1 MKRKAPNIAS
11 KKEILKMNR
20 LIPLEKP
27 QNANGVLRITS
38 GRNKGKQLRLFGN
51 KITVGRHSDCD
62 IVMKDNKTCSRK
74 HALIIRK
81 NNSYSIESLKT
92 DNPVLIN
99 NQPVETPHILKEGDI
114 VILGD
119 ISCVFTEQKPLPA
132 RLSQP
137 GHLIK
142 KSDSNEGV
150 SQKAINTKKR
160 KIEKKPNFLFVLIIL
175 GLLGFLFLSGEDKK
189 TEDQTMK
196 IKTEKE
202 VNEELEAMKKINK
215 EEEEEIF
222 KTAPS
227 EGEARIAFIK
237 GFRDY
242 RKGYYHRAEKHF
254 NHCLTL
260 NQKYEI
266 CASYVRQSRKRIERL
281 IQRKMILGKEYRQ
294 NSQYKSCAA
303 TFQSVEIMVRDTSH
317 ILFKEARE
325 NRKFCEMKIHNR
337 I

>member
-1 MKRKAPNIAS
+1 
-11 KKEILKMNR
+11 MNR
-20 LIPLEKP
+20 LMPLEKP
-27 QNANGVLRITS
+27 QSTNGVLRITS
-38 GRNKGKQLRLFGN
+38 GRNKGKQLRLIGN
-51 KITVGRHSDCD
+51 KITIGRHNDCD
-62 IVMKDNKTCSRK
+62 IVMKDNKACSRK

-81 NNSYSIESLKT
+81 LNSYSIESLKE
-92 DNPVLIN
+92 DNPVLVN
-99 NQPVETPHILKEGDI
+99 NQPVKTPQILKEGDI
-114 VILGD
+114 VTLGD
-119 ISCVFTEQKPLPA
+119 INCTFAEQRPVPA
-132 RLSQP
+132 RLSQT
-137 GHLIK
+137 GNIIK
-142 KSDSNEGV
+142 KPDSEAEFLRQDKN
-150 SQKAINTKKR
+150 QRKR
-160 KIEKKPNFLFVLIIL
+160 KGKKPNFIFVLIVL
-175 GLLGFLFLSGEDKK
+175 GSLGFLLLSEEGKK
-189 TEDQTMK
+189 TEEQTTK

-202 VNEELEAMKKINK
+202 FTEELEAMQKIN
-215 EEEEEIF
+215 EEEEQEIL

-260 NQKYEI
+260 NQKYKI
-266 CASYVRQSRKRIERL
+266 CESYVRQSRNRMERI
-281 IQRKMILGKEYRQ
+281 IQRKMILGKEYRK

-317 ILFKEARE
+317 ILFKEAKE